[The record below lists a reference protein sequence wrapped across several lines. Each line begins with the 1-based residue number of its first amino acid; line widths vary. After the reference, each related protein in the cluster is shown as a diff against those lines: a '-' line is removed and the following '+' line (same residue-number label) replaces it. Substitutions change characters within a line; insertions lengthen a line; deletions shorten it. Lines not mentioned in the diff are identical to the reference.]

1 MQFTPFA
8 ADLAGL
14 IRQTGDEHC
23 YTYTYIYIYTMADQQ
38 LEVVFSYMQLEYGF
52 TRSRGKIGDHM
63 QLEYKD
69 TTNRVL

>member
-1 MQFTPFA
+1 
-8 ADLAGL
+8 
-14 IRQTGDEHC
+14 
-23 YTYTYIYIYTMADQQ
+23 MADQQ